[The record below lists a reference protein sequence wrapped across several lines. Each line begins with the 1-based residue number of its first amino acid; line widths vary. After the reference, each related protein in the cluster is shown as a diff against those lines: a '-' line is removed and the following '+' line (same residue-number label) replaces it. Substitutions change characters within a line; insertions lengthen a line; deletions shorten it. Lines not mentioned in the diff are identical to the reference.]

1 MSSFG
6 GLTFLS
12 KVIYFS
18 YNTASMEFLFLC
30 LLLLPWLYWSKYITS
45 LFEEDYNIPEDCNI
59 LAEAALREQLNH
71 FLTNHWCIIPIL
83 FSNLPFCVVNSWK
96 VCLKKKTLSKFGSL
110 CGAFFESKVNKFCYF
125 WRGNFPKDINYFF
138 QDGKIFTSVLGLYS
152 QIWTHSV
159 H

>member
-45 LFEEDYNIPEDCNI
+45 LFEEDYNILEDCNI

-96 VCLKKKTLSKFGSL
+96 VCLKKKHFQNLEVCVELFLKAKLISSVISEEGT
-110 CGAFFESKVNKFCYF
+110 
-125 WRGNFPKDINYFF
+125 FPKI
-138 QDGKIFTSVLGLYS
+138 
-152 QIWTHSV
+152 
-159 H
+159 